1 MTGAGR
7 ADGGNSTMAGRGKVY
22 ARTNDR
28 TVAWLIFSPLSP
40 GVSGFE
46 NPPSPRGAKEALSSF
61 SSSHVLQLAFRR
73 LGFPARGQAGFSG
86 WENQAGHEGRLVPR
100 GRRARARI
108 KAAARAALGGAGG
121 SRGAGHV
128 APPPATAPPRSP
140 LRPREPE
147 RAELR
152 GRRAGLFRGRGS
164 W

>member
-1 MTGAGR
+1 
-7 ADGGNSTMAGRGKVY
+7 MAGRGKVY

-121 SRGAGHV
+121 VSGGRTRGPAPSHGPAPL
-128 APPPATAPPRSP
+128 APPPPR
-140 LRPREPE
+140 
-147 RAELR
+147 A
-152 GRRAGLFRGRGS
+152 RAGGVAGEEGGII
-164 W
+164 

>member
-1 MTGAGR
+1 
-7 ADGGNSTMAGRGKVY
+7 MAGRGKVY

-86 WENQAGHEGRLVPR
+86 WEN
-100 GRRARARI
+100 
-108 KAAARAALGGAGG
+108 
-121 SRGAGHV
+121 
-128 APPPATAPPRSP
+128 
-140 LRPREPE
+140 
-147 RAELR
+147 
-152 GRRAGLFRGRGS
+152 
-164 W
+164 